1 MGAMYLTGLNL
12 YIRTFSLHFLSMSVR
27 FCKKKN
33 GPGVNLGPLFLSV
46 QSDKWSSLV
55 GRGV

>member
-27 FCKKKN
+27 FCKKK
-33 GPGVNLGPLFLSV
+33 GPGVNLDPLFLSV
-46 QSDKWSSLV
+46 QSDKWSSLG